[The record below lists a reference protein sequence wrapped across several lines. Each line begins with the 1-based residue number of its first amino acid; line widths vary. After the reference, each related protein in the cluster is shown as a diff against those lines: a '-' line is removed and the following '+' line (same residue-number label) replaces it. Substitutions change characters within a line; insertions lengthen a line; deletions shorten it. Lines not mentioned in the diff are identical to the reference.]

1 MHDYNER
8 YRRQMMMKDFTPE
21 KQEKLKNA
29 SVFVGGIGGL
39 GGATAAYL
47 ACAGIG
53 RMVISHYGNLTETN
67 MNRQLLMDISRVGEP
82 RVDIAYENLMKINP
96 DMKLEMHNVRLD
108 EAKAKELIAG
118 CDIAMSARPNF
129 PERLAMNKACV
140 DLNIPMVEAA
150 MDDMFGYLFTVVPH
164 ETACLAC
171 NMPENDKDWQ
181 EFGFGVLG
189 AVSGTIGCLAAVEM
203 IKIITGH
210 GEPLNGRMMHIDF
223 MKMRT
228 VMPRLKRNPACP
240 VCSHK

>member
-47 ACAGIG
+47 ASAGIG
-53 RMVISHYGNLTETN
+53 RLVISHYGNLTETN
-67 MNRQLLMDISRVGEP
+67 MNRQLLMDINRVGEP

-96 DMKLEMHNVRLD
+96 DMKLEMHNVRLKD
-108 EAKAKELIAG
+108 ENTPELIKD

-129 PERLAMNKACV
+129 PERLSLNKACV
-140 DLNIPMVEAA
+140 DKGIPMIEAA
-150 MDDMFGYLFTVVPH
+150 MDDMNGYLFTVMPH
-164 ETACLAC
+164 ETPCLAC
-171 NMPENDKDWQ
+171 NMPADDKDWK
-181 EFGFGVLG
+181 ELGFGVLG
-189 AVSGTIGCLAAVEM
+189 AVSGTIGCLAAVEI
-203 IKIITGH
+203 IKILTGH
-210 GEPLNGRMMHIDF
+210 GEPLNGRMMFIDF

-228 VMPRLKRNPACP
+228 VMPKLNRNPQCP

>member
-1 MHDYNER
+1 MPDYNER

-21 KQEKLKNA
+21 KQEMLKKA

-67 MNRQLLMDISRVGEP
+67 MNRQLLMDINRVGEP

-96 DMKLEMHNVRLD
+96 EMKLEMYNVRLD
-108 EAKAKELIAG
+108 EEKAKELISG
-118 CDIAMSARPNF
+118 CNIAMSARPNF

-140 DLNIPMVEAA
+140 DMNVPMVEAA
-150 MDDMFGYLFTVVPH
+150 MDDMYGYLFTVIPH

-171 NMPENDKDWQ
+171 NMPENDKDWK
-181 EFGFGVLG
+181 ELGFGVLG

-228 VMPRLKRNPACP
+228 VMPKLKRNPDCP